1 MDIRQLKYFVTIV
14 QEEQV
19 TKAAKKLHMAQPPLS
34 QQLKLMEM
42 EIGVK
47 NFSIGMERNLNSL
60 KLARSFI
67 KKLKLY

>member
-42 EIGVK
+42 EIGEK
-47 NFSIGMERNLNSL
+47 TF
-60 KLARSFI
+60 RSEW
-67 KKLKLY
+67 KET